1 MGIQGYPKI
10 SVIEFSCGG
19 ENRLASA
26 EKDIVKVEKLL
37 PIKIDALCSM
47 KTVKGLGRYHHQSCG
62 QVERR

>member
-10 SVIEFSCGG
+10 GVIEFGCCGG
-19 ENRLASA
+19 NRLASA
-26 EKDIVKVEKLL
+26 EKDIVKVEKLF

-47 KTVKGLGRYHHQSCG
+47 KTVMGFGRYNHQSRA